1 MRQHID
7 STRATILVWR
17 VMAEYGAICP
27 QIKEKIADLPYFARR
42 DTTRLAQAIP
52 EVREVPISDIGSA
65 IRSPRRCGPA
75 PPIRRTGVMEDL
87 PVLPD
92 QSALTPANFTT
103 LPHFSVSS
111 TMSLPKSLGEP
122 VSAMPPRSASRAFIL
137 GSATPASI
145 SLLSLSMIS
154 TGVLLGAPTPNQ

>member
-1 MRQHID
+1 ISSPLMAALGQKRTWRHHGAMSALPPKAD
-7 STRATILVWR
+7 SRRLGRSALCHKPTFAV
-17 VMAEYGAICP
+17 
-27 QIKEKIADLPYFARR
+27 QADITLSA
-42 DTTRLAQAIP
+42 
-52 EVREVPISDIGSA
+52 SA
-65 IRSPRRCGPA
+65 IRG
-75 PPIRRTGVMEDL
+75 TGFMEDL
-87 PVLPD
+87 PGLPD

-145 SLLSLSMIS
+145 SLLSLSMIL
-154 TGVLLGAPTPNQ
+154 TGVLLGAPTPNQPLAS

>member
-1 MRQHID
+1 PGPPRLVSFDLKFLVCLLNLVLQPPD
-7 STRATILVWR
+7 S
-17 VMAEYGAICP
+17 GAF
-27 QIKEKIADLPYFARR
+27 LPGTHCSERHGYSITSSA
-42 DTTRLAQAIP
+42 P
-52 EVREVPISDIGSA
+52 A
-65 IRSPRRCGPA
+65 IRL
-75 PPIRRTGVMEDL
+75 TGVMEDL
-87 PVLPD
+87 PGLPD

-122 VSAMPPRSASRAFIL
+122 VSAMPPRSASSAFIL

-154 TGVLLGAPTPNQ
+154 TGVLLGAPTPNQPLAS

>member
-1 MRQHID
+1 M
-7 STRATILVWR
+7 
-17 VMAEYGAICP
+17 P
-27 QIKEKIADLPYFARR
+27 ADLP
-42 DTTRLAQAIP
+42 TLQ
-52 EVREVPISDIGSA
+52 
-65 IRSPRRCGPA
+65 RSPMPRQRLSS
-75 PPIRRTGVMEDL
+75 TGFMEDL
-87 PVLPD
+87 PGLPD

-103 LPHFSVSS
+103 SPHFSVSS

-154 TGVLLGAPTPNQ
+154 TGVLLGAPTPNQPLAS

>member
-1 MRQHID
+1 MR
-7 STRATILVWR
+7 LYR
-17 VMAEYGAICP
+17 VEFLHSLGQNENPSLAVACQLWPTADKPPPEPCSVECHNRTHAMQQTTLHGYNHFVVTAWHPPFAERDLWKIC
-27 QIKEKIADLPYFARR
+27 R
-42 DTTRLAQAIP
+42 
-52 EVREVPISDIGSA
+52 G
-65 IRSPRRCGPA
+65 
-75 PPIRRTGVMEDL
+75 
-87 PVLPD
+87 LPD

-154 TGVLLGAPTPNQ
+154 TGVLLGAPMPNQPLAS

>member
-1 MRQHID
+1 ED
-7 STRATILVWR
+7 GYCV
-17 VMAEYGAICP
+17 
-27 QIKEKIADLPYFARR
+27 F
-42 DTTRLAQAIP
+42 
-52 EVREVPISDIGSA
+52 GSSPLCET
-65 IRSPRRCGPA
+65 RSPRGHGRSTHAGRPKLRITSALENDSTTTSTVCEAVSRGRPHENGF
-75 PPIRRTGVMEDL
+75 RGTGFMEDL
-87 PVLPD
+87 PGLPD

-111 TMSLPKSLGEP
+111 AMSLPKSLGEP

-154 TGVLLGAPTPNQ
+154 TGVLLGAPTPNQPLAS

>member
-1 MRQHID
+1 MSADD
-7 STRATILVWR
+7 SQRSSGR
-17 VMAEYGAICP
+17 
-27 QIKEKIADLPYFARR
+27 
-42 DTTRLAQAIP
+42 
-52 EVREVPISDIGSA
+52 
-65 IRSPRRCGPA
+65 IRG
-75 PPIRRTGVMEDL
+75 TGFMEDL
-87 PVLPD
+87 PGLPD

-122 VSAMPPRSASRAFIL
+122 VSAMPPRSARRAFIL

-154 TGVLLGAPTPNQ
+154 TGVLLGAPTPNQPLAS